1 MKRASLSLLLALLA
15 APAFAG
21 SASYQPQVNYDLTAT
36 IATGQTTSG
45 EVDLGG
51 TMLVGVF
58 LPATF
63 DGTTLKISAA
73 TASGGTF
80 VTVENGAGTP
90 ADVTLTASAHSK
102 FVPLAAADR
111 DIVRGLRFIKL
122 VAGSSQTTTD
132 TVITLATIPT
142 K

>member
-1 MKRASLSLLLALLA
+1 MRTLLLLWLALFS
-15 APAFAG
+15 APALAG
-21 SASYQPQVNYDLTAT
+21 SSSFQPQVNYDLTAT
-36 IATGQTTSG
+36 IAVDTATSG

-73 TASGGTF
+73 SASGGTF
-80 VTVENGAGTP
+80 VTVETGAGTP

-122 VAGSSQTTTD
+122 VAGSTQTTTS
-132 TVITLATIPT
+132 TVITFATIPT

>member
-1 MKRASLSLLLALLA
+1 MRLLALLLSLLPA
-15 APAFAG
+15 CAFA
-21 SASYQPQVNYDLTAT
+21 SSSNFQPQTNYDLTAT
-36 IATGQTTSG
+36 ITVGGTTSG

-58 LPATF
+58 LPSTF

-80 VTVENGAGTP
+80 VTVETGAGTP
-90 ADVTLTASAHSK
+90 ADVTITGSAASK

-122 VAGSSQTTTD
+122 VAGSTQTTTD

>member
-1 MKRASLSLLLALLA
+1 MRFLLLLLALCVPTSVL
-15 APAFAG
+15 AG
-21 SASYQPQVNYDLTAT
+21 SANFQPQVNYDLTAT
-36 IATGQTTSG
+36 IAATGTTSG

-63 DGTTLKISAA
+63 DGTTIKISAA
-73 TASGGTF
+73 SSSGGTF

-90 ADVTLTASAHSK
+90 ADVTITASAHSK
-102 FVPLAAADR
+102 YVPLAAADR
-111 DIVRGLRFIKL
+111 DAIRGLRFIKL
-122 VAGSSQTTTD
+122 VAGSTQNTTD